1 MPLPAWLG
9 RFNRTVSNPVLG
21 PLATRL
27 PYFGVILHRGR
38 RSGRRYRTPVNAFP
52 VPKGFVMALTY
63 GPETDWVRN
72 VLAAGKCEMVHRG
85 NRIRLTAPRLLRGD
99 EGRSSIPAPIRPVLD
114 LIAVDRFL
122 RLDRQGAG
130 GVEVPPSG

>member
-9 RFNRTVSNPVLG
+9 RFNRVVSNPVLG
-21 PLATRL
+21 PLAMRL

-52 VPKGFVMALTY
+52 VPEGFVMALTY
-63 GPETDWVRN
+63 GPESDWVRN
-72 VLAAGKCEMVHRG
+72 VLAAGECEMVQRG
-85 NRIRLTAPRLLRGD
+85 NRIQLTAPRLLQGD
-99 EGRSSIPAPIRPVLD
+99 EGRSSIPAPIRAVLD

-122 RLDRQGAG
+122 RLERAG